1 MPLQINSGI
10 ERARILQWLEQE
22 LGVTAVQRNVYM
34 LDGCTITLQPLPP
47 GVLPNI
53 PRTLV
58 TFTESCHFDN
68 DSATAFLL
76 FVDYFLHLFVI
87 NYASV
92 VDGLLNKCSALS
104 FHRS

>member
-58 TFTESCHFDN
+58 TFSGEDDACQKYQQQFRLRFL
-68 DSATAFLL
+68 SA
-76 FVDYFLHLFVI
+76 
-87 NYASV
+87 
-92 VDGLLNKCSALS
+92 GG
-104 FHRS
+104 

>member
-34 LDGCTITLQPLPP
+34 LDGCTIILQPLPP

-58 TFTESCHFDN
+58 IFSGEDDACQKYQQQFRLRFL
-68 DSATAFLL
+68 SA
-76 FVDYFLHLFVI
+76 
-87 NYASV
+87 
-92 VDGLLNKCSALS
+92 GG
-104 FHRS
+104 